1 MITGAIDMTTMKVV
15 CAWCGADLGEKDGK
29 GEDGISHGMCDKCFA
44 KVRSRK
50 AKCQPCGEESTGRS
64 APAQRRRLLKV
75 SRLRES

>member
-1 MITGAIDMTTMKVV
+1 VITGSIDMTTMKVV

-50 AKCQPCGEESTGRS
+50 AKGQPYDEESTGRS
-64 APAQRRRLLKV
+64 APAQRRRLFKV